1 MVDTLVKN
9 KLFYAL
15 ILSSCD
21 NLTVADQAAQ
31 DQKTGVMVIYPTM
44 ATSGCGEVD
53 RPEANLKQ
61 IDSSFKNTVLGR
73 DPVHVDGINAS
84 VGELGKKRR
93 RDAYVD
99 VIVDDC
105 RVRS

>member
-1 MVDTLVKN
+1 MVDTLILN

-44 ATSGCGEVD
+44 ATPGCGEVD
-53 RPEANLKQ
+53 SLEASVKR
-61 IDSSFKNTVLGR
+61 IDGSLKNTGFGR
-73 DPVHVDGINAS
+73 DSADVDGITAS

-93 RDAYVD
+93 REVYVD